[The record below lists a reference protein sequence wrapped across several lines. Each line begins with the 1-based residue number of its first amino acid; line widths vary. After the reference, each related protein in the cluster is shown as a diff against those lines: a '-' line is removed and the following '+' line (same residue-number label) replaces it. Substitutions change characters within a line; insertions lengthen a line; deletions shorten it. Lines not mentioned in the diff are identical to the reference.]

1 MIDNRALLSPD
12 LKLVLLAV
20 VTVLFVLGVLF
31 KRLSDDLHAKLEE
44 LEREHGLLKPCPF
57 CGGIP
62 DVRNGCYTC
71 NTCRL
76 VMYIPFRYYKSVKD
90 MVDQTWNKRWKDVT
104 ENKNNP

>member
-20 VTVLFVLGVLF
+20 VTVLFVIGVLF

-44 LEREHGLLKPCPF
+44 LERRHGLLKPCPF
-57 CGGIP
+57 CGAIP
-62 DVRNGCYTC
+62 DVRNGSYLCKK
-71 NTCRL
+71 CRL

-90 MVDQTWNKRWKDVT
+90 MVDHTWNRRWKDGT
-104 ENKNNP
+104 ENKNNT